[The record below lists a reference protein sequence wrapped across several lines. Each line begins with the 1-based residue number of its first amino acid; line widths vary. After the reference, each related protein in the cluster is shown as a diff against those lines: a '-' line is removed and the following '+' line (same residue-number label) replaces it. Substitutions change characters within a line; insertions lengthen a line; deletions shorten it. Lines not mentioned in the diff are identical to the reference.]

1 VHGLGFSGVL
11 VEAGVAG
18 ASLVWALAG
27 FNLGVEVG
35 QLMVVALWCA
45 VSVALARRAW
55 YRSVVVRGGSVA
67 LLVLSLYW
75 TVQRLA
81 FAG

>member
-1 VHGLGFSGVL
+1 M
-11 VEAGVAG
+11 
-18 ASLVWALAG
+18 
-27 FNLGVEVG
+27 G
-35 QLMVVALWCA
+35 QLLVVALWCA
-45 VSVALARRAW
+45 VSVVLARWAW
-55 YRSVVVRGGSVA
+55 YRSVVVRGGSIA

>member
-1 VHGLGFSGVL
+1 M
-11 VEAGVAG
+11 
-18 ASLVWALAG
+18 
-27 FNLGVEVG
+27 G
-35 QLMVVALWCA
+35 QLMVVALWCT

-75 TVQRLA
+75 TVQRVA
-81 FAG
+81 MSS